1 MEICLIFGAFVIAWV
16 GGHMLDK
23 LMTLAFPD
31 VPPTAG
37 RELAQAVGARA
48 RKNVGSAQARVTS
61 SVARS

>member
-37 RELAQAVGARA
+37 RELAHSVDARV
-48 RKNVGSAQARVTS
+48 RKNVGAAQTRVAST
-61 SVARS
+61 VARS